1 MTLSD
6 SLLHTLCEDAQLVHP
21 YNPENVGPCSI
32 DLTLGG
38 EIRPEGNGSRA
49 FENTLS
55 LHEMGAFELHPGE
68 RVLATTAEVI
78 RMPQDKVGFL
88 MLRST
93 AARMGLEH
101 SFSGLVDPSFEG
113 QLTLELKNDL
123 KTHVILLSPGM
134 RLVQMYVEGVEGAV
148 EEGYD
153 SVGFYQGQAGPTES
167 NYRVHTW
174 HQARRHTGPKVGLTA

>member
-6 SLLHTLCEDAQLVHP
+6 SLLNKLCEEAQLVYP
-21 YNPENVGPCSI
+21 YKPENVGPCSV

-38 EIRPEGNGSRA
+38 EVRPEGNGSRA
-49 FENTLS
+49 FASTLD
-55 LHEMGAFELHPGE
+55 LHELGAFELHPGE

-78 RMPQDKVGFL
+78 RMPRDKVGFL

-101 SFSGLVDPSFEG
+101 SFSGLVDPLFEG

-123 KTHVILLSPGM
+123 KTHSIVLTQGM
-134 RLVQMYVEGVEGAV
+134 RLVQMYVQSVEGAV
-148 EEGYD
+148 QHGYD
-153 SVGFYQGQAGPTES
+153 KVGFYQGQSGPTVS
-167 NYRVHTW
+167 NYRVNSW
-174 HQARRHTGPKVGLTA
+174 YAARRDDTTKVA

>member
-6 SLLHTLCEDAQLVHP
+6 SLLHTLCEHVQLVHP

-32 DLTLGG
+32 DLTLGA
-38 EIRPEGNGSRA
+38 EIRPEGEGNRPFA
-49 FENTLS
+49 TAIN
-55 LHEMGAFELHPGE
+55 LHDEGTYELAPGD
-68 RVLATTAEVI
+68 RILATTAEVI
-78 RMPQDKVGFL
+78 RMPRDRVGFL

-123 KTHVILLSPGM
+123 KNHVIHLSPGM
-134 RLVQMYVEGVEGAV
+134 RLVQLYVESVEGRV
-148 EEGYD
+148 IHSYER
-153 SVGFYQGQAGPTES
+153 VGFYQGQAGPTVS
-167 NYRVHTW
+167 NYRVNSW
-174 HQARRHTGPKVGLTA
+174 YAARRSDTTKVA